1 MYEPDRNPFSAKPF
15 HSGLSTRGMALAAL
29 FSVLTG
35 VGANVRIPFPMVP
48 LTLQTVFVLMAG
60 LLLGPGRAALSMFLY
75 MLLGLLGLPFF
86 SGGGGIQSVL
96 TPSFGFVVGFIPA
109 SWAVGRVLQMSGY
122 AHEKAGLRLAA
133 LRVVACLVGI
143 AIYDLVGVFWLYVN
157 LNWIVGKEVSF
168 LQTLGIGLFPFLIP
182 DLIKLAGVVLLV
194 SLAGRRIGLL
204 TSFRR

>member
-1 MYEPDRNPFSAKPF
+1 
-15 HSGLSTRGMALAAL
+15 
-29 FSVLTG
+29 
-35 VGANVRIPFPMVP
+35 
-48 LTLQTVFVLMAG
+48 
-60 LLLGPGRAALSMFLY
+60 
-75 MLLGLLGLPFF
+75 
-86 SGGGGIQSVL
+86 
-96 TPSFGFVVGFIPA
+96 
-109 SWAVGRVLQMSGY
+109 MSGY